1 MFSRSGNRAF
11 QEICVVRFSGAAEQ
25 PGRGKPL
32 EPPVRLTSDSEV
44 MSFSGVKSADAR
56 FEWLRSS
63 WLPGQLWSERETG
76 QPLVGLYQDLIKWE
90 RLELQR
96 GRDGRWGQS

>member
-32 EPPVRLTSDSEV
+32 EPPVDLTSDSEV
-44 MSFSGVKSADAR
+44 MSFRGVGSGECR
-56 FEWLRSS
+56 C
-63 WLPGQLWSERETG
+63 Q
-76 QPLVGLYQDLIKWE
+76 I
-90 RLELQR
+90 
-96 GRDGRWGQS
+96 